1 VPGAPANLRARELDA
16 STEFERIRA
25 RYHDSIDAFFGRFV
39 RESGMNVTGDHQ
51 ALRDLIELAPPG
63 LDELMAIVEIS
74 DLLETAGGR
83 PLLVVDTAPTG
94 HALRLLEMPAL
105 VHDWVKALMA
115 ILLKYQSITPV
126 GELGALL
133 LRMSRGLNRLRA
145 LLADPSRTA
154 FVVVTR
160 TGAVTFAETD
170 RMIAKLRQL
179 RIPVAA
185 VLVNALGAGTCVR
198 CRTAVREDARTHAAI
213 RRARRLRGC
222 TVIVAPAV
230 LPAPTG
236 PGGLRAWRG
245 MWRSE
250 PSGISS
256 PTWVQGRRVT
266 RT

>member
-1 VPGAPANLRARELDA
+1 
-16 STEFERIRA
+16 
-25 RYHDSIDAFFGRFV
+25 
-39 RESGMNVTGDHQ
+39 
-51 ALRDLIELAPPG
+51 
-63 LDELMAIVEIS
+63 
-74 DLLETAGGR
+74 
-83 PLLVVDTAPTG
+83 
-94 HALRLLEMPAL
+94 
-105 VHDWVKALMA
+105 MA